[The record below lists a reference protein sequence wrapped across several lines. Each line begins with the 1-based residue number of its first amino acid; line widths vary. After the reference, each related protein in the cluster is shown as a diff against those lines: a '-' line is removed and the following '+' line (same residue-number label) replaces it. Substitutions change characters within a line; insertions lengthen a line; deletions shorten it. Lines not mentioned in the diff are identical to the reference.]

1 MALRDGALWRSMAAN
16 ATGDRA
22 MPEPTPIVVTD
33 LRIPFFRLVMFFVKV
48 ALAAIP
54 AAIIVAI
61 ILMVLGAILVVALG
75 GSPTWVIR
83 QWSL

>member
-1 MALRDGALWRSMAAN
+1 
-16 ATGDRA
+16 

-33 LRIPFFRLVMFFVKV
+33 LRISFFRLVMFFVKA

-61 ILMVLGAILVVALG
+61 ILMVLAAILTTALG
-75 GSPTWVIR
+75 DYPGWVIKR
-83 QWSL
+83 WSL

>member
-1 MALRDGALWRSMAAN
+1 
-16 ATGDRA
+16 

-33 LRIPFFRLVMFFVKV
+33 LRIPFFRLVMFFVKA

-54 AAIIVAI
+54 AAIIVTV

-75 GSPTWVIR
+75 GSPSWMIQR
-83 QWSL
+83 WSL

>member
-1 MALRDGALWRSMAAN
+1 
-16 ATGDRA
+16 

-33 LRIPFFRLVMFFVKV
+33 LRVPFFRLVMFFVKA

-61 ILMVLGAILVVALG
+61 ILMVLGAILAAALG
-75 GSPTWVIR
+75 GSPTSWVIKR
-83 QWSL
+83 WSL